1 MGKERILMTMEACG
15 VEIPEPAGTD
25 VFIAF
30 MGDKAKAF
38 ALKLMHDLRLKGVA
52 VQMDVMGRNFKNQF
66 KFANRAGAAKTVI
79 IGESELESGML
90 QIKDMES
97 GEQTE
102 VAIDNIIDEL
112 TK

>member
-1 MGKERILMTMEACG
+1 MTMEACG
-15 VEIPEPAGTD
+15 AEIPEPPGTD

-30 MGDKAKAF
+30 MGDQAKLF
-38 ALKLMHDLRLKGVA
+38 ALNLMHELRLKGVS

-66 KFANRAGAAKTVI
+66 KYANRAGAAKTVI
-79 IGESELESGML
+79 IGENELNEGML

-97 GEQTE
+97 GEQIS
-102 VAIDNIIDEL
+102 VPAGSIIDEL